1 MAPPVYT
8 PEVGQGQ
15 DTSHGPQGRKG
26 SRVRRHP
33 HLALCQGSLGILISG
48 LEAGQP
54 ILQLL
59 PGIYAVL

>member
-1 MAPPVYT
+1 MLSPVQRVRRSIRTKMAPPVYT

-33 HLALCQGSLGILISG
+33 HLALCQGSLGILISS
-48 LEAGQP
+48 L
-54 ILQLL
+54 
-59 PGIYAVL
+59 